1 MLNEYLAKLET
12 ERVPE
17 DGVSSRRSNGMRI
30 ADISGVSDNEN
41 EDCGGDYDSNNLK
54 EHLKAS
60 CEDLHEESKSN
71 VILQT
76 MQQAK

>member
-12 ERVPE
+12 ERVPD

-30 ADISGVSDNEN
+30 ADVSGVSDNEN
-41 EDCGGDYDSNNLK
+41 EDCGGDYDPNNLK

-76 MQQAK
+76 M